1 MDIGN
6 LSDADKYLLYGLL
19 LKKKRSP
26 AQEKKIFHIMRSSLD
41 LDGRIEAIL
50 DLQEDGSPRSPHRRD
65 RAGRPERAAGGGR
78 GGPKAAGK
86 RAGALVVDVYPELTR
101 LLKKSSLKRRLVFT
115 RIGESFDAVH
125 LLRKLET
132 RLIVLNETLSDGELG
147 HFFEIC
153 NAIQPGIKVIFL
165 SSPPRRLPA
174 DSQFRRAV
182 RFVPKPL
189 NISRLEAT
197 AWELL
202 ELN

>member
-50 DLQEDGSPRSPHRRD
+50 DLQEDGSQRSPHRRD
-65 RAGRPERAAGGGR
+65 RAGRSEQAAGG
-78 GGPKAAGK
+78 GK

-101 LLKKSSLKRRLVFT
+101 LLKKSSLKRRLIFT
-115 RIGESFDAVH
+115 RIGESFDTVH

-132 RLIVLNETLSDGELG
+132 RLIVLNETLPDEELG

-189 NISRLEAT
+189 NISRLEET